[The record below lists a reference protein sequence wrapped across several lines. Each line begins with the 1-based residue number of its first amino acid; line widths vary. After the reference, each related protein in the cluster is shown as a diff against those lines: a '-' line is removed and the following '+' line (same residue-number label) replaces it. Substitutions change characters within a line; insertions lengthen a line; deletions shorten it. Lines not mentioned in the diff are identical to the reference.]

1 MLTLPMLM
9 MTKRFF
15 LLLLVVVTVACQVPQ
30 SKMTARGVIADS
42 AMVVSAHPLASK
54 AGSDILQQGGN
65 AVDAA
70 IAVQFA
76 LAVVYPA
83 AGNIGGGGF
92 MVIRKSNGFV
102 TSLDY
107 REKAPGLSTSDMY
120 LDESGQVRKG
130 LSEKGHLS
138 SGVPGTVAGMYE
150 AHLKYGSLPWKDL
163 VQPAIDLAQKG
174 FPLTKSL
181 AESITNLQD
190 TLKRYNT
197 ILPEFLI
204 RDQWNEGDTIF
215 WKDLGHTL
223 ELIRDHGVAGFYEGE
238 TADNIVAEM
247 KRGNGTIT
255 HEDLRRYHAVWREPI
270 VGEYKEYK
278 IISMGPPSSGG
289 IALVQLLNS
298 VEKYPLHT
306 WGHNQTPS
314 VHLMTEAQRRVFAD
328 RAAYLGDP
336 DFFKV
341 PITKLIDKDYTE
353 DRMLSFNPD
362 KATPSHQVKEGN
374 LVLTESRETTH
385 LSIVDQD
392 GNAVAVTTTLNDS
405 YGSAVVVAGSGFFL
419 NDEMDDFSIKPGQP
433 NMYGVIGGEAN
444 KVAPQKRMLSSM
456 TPAIVERKGKLF
468 MVVGTPGGSTIIT
481 SVFQTIL
488 NVVEFDMTMQEAVAA
503 KKIHSQWIPELV
515 FPEKGALT
523 KEDSI
528 QLLKMG
534 HHFDAEYSD
543 GIGRV
548 DAILVL
554 PNGKLEGGAD
564 PRGDDAAVG
573 F

>member
-1 MLTLPMLM
+1 MLTLPMLI

-15 LLLLVVVTVACQVPQ
+15 LLLLVVVTVACKSPQ
-30 SKMTARGVIADS
+30 SKIPTLGHVADS
-42 AMVVSAHPLASK
+42 AMVVSAHPLSSK
-54 AGSDILQQGGN
+54 VGADILHKGGN
-65 AVDAA
+65 AIDAA
-70 IAVQFA
+70 IATQFA

-92 MVIRKSNGFV
+92 MVFRKNDGFI

-107 REKAPGLSTSDMY
+107 REKAPGLSRRDMY
-120 LDESGQVRKG
+120 LDETGQVIKG

-138 SGVPGTVAGMYE
+138 TGVPGSVAGMYE
-150 AHLKYGSLPWKDL
+150 AHAKYGSLSWKDL
-163 VQPAIDLAQKG
+163 VQPAIDLAKNG
-174 FPLTKSL
+174 FLLTKRLAISL
-181 AESITNLQD
+181 TNLQD

-215 WKDLGHTL
+215 WKDLSHTL
-223 ELIRDHGVAGFYEGE
+223 ALIRDKGATGFYEGE

-247 KRGNGTIT
+247 KRGNGMIT
-255 HEDLRRYHAVWREPI
+255 LEDLKHYQAVWREPI
-270 VGEYKEYK
+270 VGSYKEYK
-278 IISMGPPSSGG
+278 IISMAPPSSGG
-289 IALVQLLNS
+289 IALLQLLNS

-306 WGHNQTPS
+306 WGFNQTPT
-314 VHLMTEAQRRVFAD
+314 VHLMTEAQRRVYAD

-341 PITKLIDKDYTE
+341 PVAKLIDKDYNET
-353 DRMLSFNPD
+353 RMLSFNPD
-362 KATPSHQVKEGN
+362 KATPSHEIKEGN
-374 LVLTESRETTH
+374 LLLAESQETTH
-385 LSIVDQD
+385 LSVVDQA

-405 YGSAVVVAGSGFFL
+405 YGAAVVVAGSGFFL

-444 KVAPQKRMLSSM
+444 KIEPQKRMLSSM
-456 TPAIVERKGKLF
+456 TPTIVERNGKLF

-488 NVVEFDMTMQEAVAA
+488 NVVEFDMTMQDAVAA
-503 KKIHSQWIPELV
+503 KRIHSQWLPEV
-515 FPEKGALT
+515 VYPEKGALS
-523 KEDSI
+523 KNDST
-528 QLLKMG
+528 QLVKMG
-534 HHFDAEYSD
+534 HRFDAGYSD
-543 GIGRV
+543 GIGQV
-548 DAILVL
+548 DAILVM